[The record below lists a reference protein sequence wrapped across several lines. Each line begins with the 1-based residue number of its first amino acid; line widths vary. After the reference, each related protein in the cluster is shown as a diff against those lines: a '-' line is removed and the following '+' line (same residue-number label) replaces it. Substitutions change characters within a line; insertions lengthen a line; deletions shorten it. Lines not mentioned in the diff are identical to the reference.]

1 MTNGIQPVKKFGSAV
16 LSAFSDKAG
25 HNSDYIFIRNSVFL
39 VYTVIWIYDFA
50 LGSFPGSFKT
60 SSGVSSAWINLLATS

>member
-39 VYTVIWIYDFA
+39 VYTVIIYDFA
-50 LGSFPGSFKT
+50 PGSFPGSFKT

>member
-1 MTNGIQPVKKFGSAV
+1 MTNGIEPVKKFGSAV

-39 VYTVIWIYDFA
+39 VYTVIIYDFA
-50 LGSFPGSFKT
+50 PGYLPGSFKT
-60 SSGVSSAWINLLATS
+60 SSGVSYA